1 MIDRLLG
8 QGGMSNLYIATDLQ
22 QGNAVRVIKEMTA
35 RYADPNEQKM
45 AENLFMREAQLL
57 ATLNH
62 PHIPKVFDKFI
73 FQGKYYLSMEY
84 CQGDDL
90 GKIISDKGTIEE
102 KMAAAWGAQ
111 MATVLYYL
119 HRQNPPIVFR
129 DVKPS
134 NIMIVNDQVKLIDF
148 GIARH
153 FTSAKKGDTMR
164 IGSPGYA
171 PPEQYSGQ
179 TDPRSDI
186 YALGVT
192 LHHAV
197 TGFDP
202 TISQTPFLIPPARS
216 LNPKVSAEMEA
227 VIARAT
233 QLDPDKRYDNCLDM
247 KRELQVVMRNH
258 GMIVGTSVPFS
269 TLGQAPASAQPV
281 PAVTSAP
288 TPAVPSAAPV
298 APTTP
303 APGAS
308 PVPASGGPP
317 ASTPPPA
324 ATPTPAAAAA
334 AVTPKGRRRRSKA
347 PLVMALMAIGL
358 GVGAAQAPPGWRN
371 AAGEQ
376 FGKLLGQ
383 LQFLMPGSAPP
394 LSEAERSLLMGGPIP
409 AAVEEL
415 GRKVRDGKATPEEQL
430 TYQNGLVYG
439 SGRPIK
445 RLAVIAPADQKVAA
459 TLAAWQRFNWN
470 ESTRE
475 GTLLVISL
483 ESVQTDWAGAVRR
496 AAANQRFREGH
507 GADALLVFP
516 PDQRPNGWAD
526 WFEHSP
532 PLYWVGHPQKSDPA
546 GAKSLNLAEPNYGE
560 LLRQL
565 ELGDAIWLAKQPA
578 APGGFKQESF
588 GGAESMAALLKQNPK
603 SLLVVDADQ
612 LKTVANWPKFSGAR
626 LLTVVAPAAL
636 PEQPPG
642 LPAGCKL
649 YAITQACPYAA
660 DPTVAA
666 FFQTPDLNAPMFDH
680 LAWVGS
686 SLLGETR
693 QTGLSWHSDRNGE
706 LEPARYSLLEARNGQ
721 WAWLREGGGK

>member
-1 MIDRLLG
+1 
-8 QGGMSNLYIATDLQ
+8 MSNLYIATDLQ

-35 RYADPNEQKM
+35 RYADPNEQKQ

-84 CQGDDL
+84 CPGDDL
-90 GKIISDKGTIEE
+90 GKIIQDRGTIEE
-102 KMAAAWGAQ
+102 KWAAAWGAQ

-134 NIMIVNDQVKLIDF
+134 NIMIVNEQVKLIDF

-227 VIARAT
+227 LIARAT
-233 QLDPDKRYDNCLDM
+233 QLDPDKRYENCLDM
-247 KRELQVVMRNH
+247 KRDLQVVMRNH
-258 GMIVGTSVPFS
+258 GMVVGTSVPFS
-269 TLGQAPASAQPV
+269 TLNQPATPEPAAATVGATVPKLQP
-281 PAVTSAP
+281 AAAP
-288 TPAVPSAAPV
+288 T
-298 APTTP
+298 
-303 APGAS
+303 
-308 PVPASGGPP
+308 
-317 ASTPPPA
+317 
-324 ATPTPAAAAA
+324 ATPTPAATPATPTAAPTPA
-334 AVTPKGRRRRSKA
+334 PVPAPPPITTAVTPPRRKKRSKG
-347 PLVMALMAIGL
+347 PLVLALLAVGL
-358 GVGAAQAPPGWRN
+358 GVGATQAPASWRN

-376 FGKLLGQ
+376 FNKLMGQ
-383 LQFLMPGSAPP
+383 LQFLMPSSAPP
-394 LSEAERSLLMGGPIP
+394 LSEAERSLLMGGPVP

-415 GRKVRDGKATPEEQL
+415 GKAVREGKATPEQEL
-430 TYQNGLVYG
+430 IYQNGLVYG
-439 SGRPIK
+439 SGRPVK
-445 RLAVIAPADQKVAA
+445 RLSVIAPADQKVAA
-459 TLAAWQRFNWN
+459 SLAAWQRSNWN

-483 ESVQTDWAGAVRR
+483 ENVESDWAGAVRR
-496 AAANQRFREGH
+496 AGRGERFRDGRPAE
-507 GADALLVFP
+507 AVLVFP
-516 PDQRPNGWAD
+516 PSQRPNGWSG
-526 WFEHSP
+526 WFDKSP
-532 PLYWVGHPQKSDPA
+532 PLYWVGTPQKSDPA

-560 LLRQL
+560 LLQQMGL
-565 ELGDAIWLAKQPA
+565 SDAIWLAKHPVAPA
-578 APGGFKQESF
+578 GSKHENF
-588 GGAESMAALLKQNPK
+588 GGPETVANLLKQNPK
-603 SLLVVDADQ
+603 PLLVVDAEQ
-612 LKTVANWPKFSGAR
+612 LKSLENWPKINGAR
-626 LLTVVAPAAL
+626 VMTVAAPGELAS
-636 PEQPPG
+636 QPPN
-642 LPAGCKL
+642 LPVGYKF
-649 YAITQACPYAA
+649 YALTQAGPFAA

-666 FFQTPDLNAPMFDH
+666 FFQTPDLNAPMFDS

-686 SLLGETR
+686 ALLGETR

-706 LEPARYSLLEARNGQ
+706 LEPARFSLLEARGGQ
-721 WAWLREGGGK
+721 WVWLREGGGK